1 MHPSDLWFSILPQS
15 NAVYIPLAQIFPSR
29 GYWITLLLLSFTVFL
44 LYEIVG
50 VCNQFASHIVRND
63 VRVDANPVFPVLVRW
78 LVGPLIV
85 LTQFGNPLRLTLDGH
100 EIVIGDVEKRK
111 HVAADIKH
119 QYALATFNLG
129 KRKFLL
135 HITQRQTVVAQFFY
149 IQIPFFLLF

>member
-1 MHPSDLWFSILPQS
+1 MFAWMPIQ
-15 NAVYIPLAQIFPSR
+15 YFP
-29 GYWITLLLLSFTVFL
+29 
-44 LYEIVG
+44 
-50 VCNQFASHIVRND
+50 
-63 VRVDANPVFPVLVRW
+63 LVRW

-129 KRKFLL
+129 KGNFSS
-135 HITQRQTVVAQFFY
+135 TSPNDRQ
-149 IQIPFFLLF
+149 